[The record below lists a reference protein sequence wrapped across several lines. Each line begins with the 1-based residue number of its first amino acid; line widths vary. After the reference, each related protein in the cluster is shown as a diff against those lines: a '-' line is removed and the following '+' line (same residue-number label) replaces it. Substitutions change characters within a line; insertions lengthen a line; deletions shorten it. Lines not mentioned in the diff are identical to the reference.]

1 MLAIV
6 VFIFWRLHSVL
17 GMGGGRTPK
26 TKGPKVKGSGAE
38 NNGKSKKAQ
47 NAKIAS
53 KRPNLRLVDKDT
65 KQPQRGG
72 AQRGGTQRVGDQ
84 TVWAIGAETN
94 LPAHVRKGLEA
105 IAAKDKQ
112 FNISSFLKGAA
123 QAYQII
129 LLAYASHDRAQLKP
143 LLSQEVFD
151 GFDTAMQAREVAGHK
166 LETNILKLAPPTI
179 HDAELDGRFA
189 RITARI
195 EAELT
200 SIMRDADANQLAGTP
215 ETSEKTVD
223 LWTFERAIDS
233 KSPNWL
239 LVATETI

>member
-1 MLAIV
+1 MEAIITVLNLILLAVV

-17 GMGGGRTPK
+17 GMGGGRTPR
-26 TKGPKVKGSGAE
+26 TKEGD
-38 NNGKSKKAQ
+38 KSKKATKS
-47 NAKIAS
+47 KIAS

-65 KQPQRGG
+65 KPTQPASPQ
-72 AQRGGTQRVGDQ
+72 QIDTQS
-84 TVWAIGAETN
+84 VWVEAN
-94 LPAHVRKGLEA
+94 PPAHVRKGLEA
-105 IAAKDKQ
+105 IAAKDRQ

-123 QAYQII
+123 QAYEII